1 MLIIL
6 SPAKKLQPPKK
17 QPAHPLTSP
26 MFFDTAVKIVKH
38 LQNKKPADIKK
49 FLKEAMEI
57 SDKLVEENCA
67 RFLQF
72 KHDKKIGTPAVL
84 TFAGD
89 TFQGLKPEHW
99 NAAEEKIAANHLFIL
114 SGLYGLLRP
123 FDIIQPYR
131 MEMGIP
137 LMLGDG
143 AQNLYQLWQEK
154 ITATLAQEKDLIIN
168 CASNEYASVIDRKKL
183 NAPFL
188 TVDFKMAKGNKLQSP
203 GMIIKNYRGQLASA
217 LIKKMATGEKITPEV
232 VKTISVA
239 DYVFS
244 ANDSTKDIFCFVK

>member
-6 SPAKKLQPPKK
+6 SPAKKLQTPKK
-17 QPAHPLTSP
+17 EPAQPLTSP
-26 MFFDTAVKIVKH
+26 IFFDTAIKIVEH
-38 LQNKKPADIKK
+38 LQNKKPAEIKK
-49 FLKEAMEI
+49 FLKEEMEI

-89 TFQGLKPEHW
+89 TFQGLKPENW
-99 NAAEEKIAANHLFIL
+99 SAAEEKIAADHVFIL

-143 AQNLYQLWQEK
+143 TKNLYQLWQTK
-154 ITATLAQEKDLIIN
+154 ITDTLAQEKDLIVN

-203 GMIIKNYRGQLASA
+203 GMIIKNYRGQLTSA
-217 LIKKMATGEKITPEV
+217 LIKKMAGGESITPEV
-232 VKTISVA
+232 VKTVSVA
-239 DYVFS
+239 GYIFS
-244 ANDSTKDIFCFVK
+244 DNNSSNDVFCFVK